1 MGAYHIGVDE
11 AGRGPAIGP
20 MVVCAISIPIEDRG
34 ILKEIGVDD
43 SKNLTRQ
50 RRESIHSEIIDISE
64 SRGWKIGVI
73 NCDAE
78 RIDLWMESGT
88 LNSLE
93 VLAFSDAIEEVAENS
108 LEYSIFLD
116 ACDVDAERFGRNVSS
131 SLTNKGIDWK
141 IFSEHRMDSDDVVT
155 GAASII
161 AKVNRDWAMD
171 KLSQELGID
180 LGSGYPSDPKSKTA
194 IEDLCRK
201 ALLPGCL
208 RRKWKN
214 VDRAW
219 MMHHRTPIPSR
230 SIGTPSGVQSAL
242 DEWN

>member
-20 MVVCAISIPIEDRG
+20 MVVCAISIPIGDRG
-34 ILKEIGVDD
+34 ILTEIGVDD

-141 IFSEHRMDSDDVVT
+141 IFSKHRMDSDDVVT

-201 ALLPGCL
+201 DLLPDCL

-230 SIGTPSGVQSAL
+230 SIRTPSGVQSAL

>member
-1 MGAYHIGVDE
+1 
-11 AGRGPAIGP
+11 
-20 MVVCAISIPIEDRG
+20 
-34 ILKEIGVDD
+34 
-43 SKNLTRQ
+43 
-50 RRESIHSEIIDISE
+50 
-64 SRGWKIGVI
+64 
-73 NCDAE
+73 
-78 RIDLWMESGT
+78 MESGT

-93 VLAFSDAIEEVAENS
+93 VLDFSDAIEEVAENS

-131 SLTNKGIDWK
+131 SLTNKGVDWK
-141 IFSEHRMDSDDVVT
+141 IFSKHRMDSDDVVT

-230 SIGTPSGVQSAL
+230 SIGTPGGVQSAL

>member
-20 MVVCAISIPIEDRG
+20 MVVCAISIPIGDRG
-34 ILKEIGVDD
+34 ILTEIGVDD

-50 RRESIHSEIIDISE
+50 KRESIHSEIINISE

-93 VLAFSDAIEEVAENS
+93 VLAFSDAIEEVVENS

-131 SLTNKGIDWK
+131 SLTNKGIGWK
-141 IFSEHRMDSDDVVT
+141 IFSKHRMDSDDVVT

-201 ALLPGCL
+201 DLLPDCL

-214 VDRAW
+214 VHRAW

>member
-20 MVVCAISIPIEDRG
+20 MVVCAISIPIGDRG
-34 ILKEIGVDD
+34 ILTEIGVDD

-50 RRESIHSEIIDISE
+50 KRESIHSEIIKISE

-108 LEYSIFLD
+108 SEYSIFLD

-201 ALLPGCL
+201 DLLPDCL

-214 VDRAW
+214 VHRAW

-230 SIGTPSGVQSAL
+230 SIGTPSGVQAAR

>member
-20 MVVCAISIPIEDRG
+20 MVVCAISIPIGDRG
-34 ILKEIGVDD
+34 ILTEIGVDD

-50 RRESIHSEIIDISE
+50 KRESIHSEIINISE

-131 SLTNKGIDWK
+131 SLTNKGIGWK
-141 IFSEHRMDSDDVVT
+141 IFSKHRMDSDDVVT

-201 ALLPGCL
+201 DLLPDCL

>member
-20 MVVCAISIPIEDRG
+20 MVVCAISIPIGDRG
-34 ILKEIGVDD
+34 ILTEIGVDD

-50 RRESIHSEIIDISE
+50 KRESIHSEIIKISE

-73 NCDAE
+73 NCDAK

-201 ALLPGCL
+201 DLLPDCL

>member
-20 MVVCAISIPIEDRG
+20 LVVCALSIPIEDRG
-34 ILKEIGVDD
+34 ILTEIGVDD
-43 SKNLTRQ
+43 SKNLTRLK
-50 RRESIHSEIIDISE
+50 REAIHSEIIGISE
-64 SRGWKIGVI
+64 SREWKIGLI
-73 NCDAE
+73 NCDPE
-78 RIDLWMESGT
+78 RIDLWMEEGT

-93 VLAFSDAIEEVAENS
+93 VVAFSDAIEEVAETS
-108 LEYSIFLD
+108 SEYSIFLD
-116 ACDVDAERFGRNVSS
+116 ACDVDAERFGRDVSS
-131 SLTNKGIDWK
+131 ALRNKGDGWR
-141 IFSEHRMDSDDVVT
+141 IFSKHRMDSEDVVT

-161 AKVNRDWAMD
+161 AKVNRDLAMD

-194 IEDLCRK
+194 IEDLCREGM
-201 ALLPGCL
+201 LPDCL

-219 MMHHRTPIPSR
+219 MMHHRKPIPSR
-230 SIGTPSGVQSAL
+230 SSRPSSRVQSAL

>member
-20 MVVCAISIPIEDRG
+20 MVVCAISIPIGDRG
-34 ILKEIGVDD
+34 ILTEIGVDD

-50 RRESIHSEIIDISE
+50 KRESIHSEIINISE

-131 SLTNKGIDWK
+131 ALRNKGGGWR
-141 IFSEHRMDSDDVVT
+141 IFSKHRMDSEDVVT

-161 AKVNRDWAMD
+161 AKVNRDLAMD
-171 KLSQELGID
+171 KLSRELGID
-180 LGSGYPSDPKSKTA
+180 LGSGYPSDPKSKAA
-194 IEDLCRK
+194 IEDLCREEP
-201 ALLPGCL
+201 LPDCL

-219 MMHHRTPIPSR
+219 MIHHRKPIPSR
-230 SIGTPSGVQSAL
+230 SIRTHGGVQSAL